1 MILFIV
7 LVVWLLITVLAFKED
22 DWGYDDGPLSWASGL
37 GFIVLGIWFIIVM
50 VGYVGAKS
58 ELKVIEQ
65 KIATIQEMNE
75 ERIQSILPILEKY
88 PELEKEIVSG
98 INPNNFAV
106 IGSVYPTLQSNA
118 VYQEQANIV
127 KENIKKVEDLKI
139 LKLDQ
144 DKTMYQVQMQIWF
157 LK

>member
-1 MILFIV
+1 MILFIA
-7 LVVWLLITVLAFKED
+7 LVVWLLVTVLAFMKDEYGD
-22 DWGYDDGPLSWASGL
+22 ANPLLGGASGL
-37 GFIVLGIWFIIVM
+37 GFVVLGIWFIIVM
-50 VGYVGAKS
+50 VGYIGAKS

-75 ERIQSILPILEKY
+75 ERIKSVLPILEKY

-98 INPNNFAV
+98 IDPNNFAV

-118 VYQEQANIV
+118 VYQEQANVV